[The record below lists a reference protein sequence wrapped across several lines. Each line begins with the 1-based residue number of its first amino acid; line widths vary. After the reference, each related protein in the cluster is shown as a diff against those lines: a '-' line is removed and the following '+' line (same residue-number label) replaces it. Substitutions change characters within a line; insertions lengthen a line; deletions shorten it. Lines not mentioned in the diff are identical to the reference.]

1 MLNILRAYGIPERIV
16 EGIGALYIDTTA
28 SVRTL
33 DGDTYFFNALTGVL
47 KEDTLAPYVIIIVL
61 DYVLRR
67 KH

>member
-33 DGDTYFFNALTGVL
+33 DGDTDFFNVL
-47 KEDTLAPYVIIIVL
+47 VRL
-61 DYVLRR
+61 
-67 KH
+67 